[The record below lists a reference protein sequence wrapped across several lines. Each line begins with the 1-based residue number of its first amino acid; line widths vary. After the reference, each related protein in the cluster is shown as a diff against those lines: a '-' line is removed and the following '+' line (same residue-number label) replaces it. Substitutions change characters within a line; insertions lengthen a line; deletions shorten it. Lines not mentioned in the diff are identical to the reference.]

1 MKRKCKH
8 PVRQLEVQLDEY
20 LRTQAISCGKCGA
33 VGVYPLFGVSDD
45 LDLHVQ
51 HEIAAA
57 EIVARLQTGPH
68 QMTNAEFDGYNSD
81 ESSPFVDLAAWHIGW
96 LAAEAT
102 HDHSDGWA
110 WDASR
115 PIAEQLA
122 GTERVDAEAA
132 LFATDAHGRFID
144 QSTEACITRDP
155 ELRAIAE
162 RALAEPAGFDLQS
175 AVSFLC
181 GDGAP
186 TALLDEREAVARG
199 RASIAVAAADENSVA
214 DVADVA
220 TEDIHSPN
228 CDVLTDA
235 AFKCNCGDAPSA
247 DDAFIDQIMDDA
259 DRLAVAVPSVTDCR
273 DEDILP
279 DEVAS

>member
-45 LDLHVQ
+45 LDLHVK

-81 ESSPFVDLAAWHIGW
+81 ESSPFADLAAWHIGW

-122 GTERVDAEAA
+122 GTA
-132 LFATDAHGRFID
+132 
-144 QSTEACITRDP
+144 
-155 ELRAIAE
+155 
-162 RALAEPAGFDLQS
+162 
-175 AVSFLC
+175 
-181 GDGAP
+181 
-186 TALLDEREAVARG
+186 
-199 RASIAVAAADENSVA
+199 
-214 DVADVA
+214 
-220 TEDIHSPN
+220 
-228 CDVLTDA
+228 
-235 AFKCNCGDAPSA
+235 A
-247 DDAFIDQIMDDA
+247 DDAFIDQIMDDAAKLADLTGDA

-279 DEVAS
+279 DGVAS

>member
-1 MKRKCKH
+1 MTRKCKH

-45 LDLHVQ
+45 LDLHVK

-81 ESSPFVDLAAWHIGW
+81 ESSPFADLIGWHIGW

-110 WDASR
+110 WDVSR

-122 GTERVDAEAA
+122 ETVRVDAEADDLVA
-132 LFATDAHGRFID
+132 L
-144 QSTEACITRDP
+144 
-155 ELRAIAE
+155 AE
-162 RALAEPAGFDLQS
+162 RALSEPAEFDLQ
-175 AVSFLC
+175 AATAFLC

-186 TALLDEREAVARG
+186 SALLDEREAVARD
-199 RASIAVAAADENSVA
+199 RASIAVAVAAADENSVA
-214 DVADVA
+214 DAADV
-220 TEDIHSPN
+220 TTDDIHSPN

-235 AFKCNCGDAPSA
+235 AFNCNCGDAQSA
-247 DDAFIDQIMDDA
+247 AARLRADIAATAAGEDPVA
-259 DRLAVAVPSVTDCR
+259 DRLVEELMA
-273 DEDILP
+273 DILP